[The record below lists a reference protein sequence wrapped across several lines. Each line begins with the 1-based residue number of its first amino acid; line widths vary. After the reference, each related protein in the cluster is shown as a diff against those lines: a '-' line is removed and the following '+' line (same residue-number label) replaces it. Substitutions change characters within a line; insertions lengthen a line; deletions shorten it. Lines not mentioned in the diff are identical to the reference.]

1 MQSALQLISENE
13 NGLSA
18 HLTFTYVIGRTK
30 SLLIT
35 LIWLFGVIRYN
46 IVCPGLA
53 DYSCS
58 LKQNMIWEL

>member
-35 LIWLFGVIRYN
+35 LILLSGVIRYN

-53 DYSCS
+53 DDGYS
-58 LKQNMIWEL
+58 

>member
-30 SLLIT
+30 GLLIT
-35 LIWLFGVIRYN
+35 LILLFGVIRYN

-53 DYSCS
+53 DYSYS
-58 LKQNMIWEL
+58 